1 MVGGKIVYGAG
12 DFAALDKSGPPPA
25 MPDWSPIRTFGGYAA
40 WGDSKNAGM
49 SALGQKLAMS
59 CGCANAC
66 NVHGHNHAAAWSS
79 RLPIADLQSFWGV
92 LGCACWAV

>member
-1 MVGGKIVYGAG
+1 
-12 DFAALDKSGPPPA
+12 
-25 MPDWSPIRTFGGYAA
+25 
-40 WGDSKNAGM
+40 
-49 SALGQKLAMS
+49 MS
-59 CGCANAC
+59 CGCANTC